1 MQGIAECEHALAL
14 DRNLAY
20 AHALIGHAKHYIC
33 RDEET
38 EAHVAEALRVSPRDT
53 MAYLWMFIAGVARL
67 HLGDWEQAVLW
78 SRRSIEAN
86 RNYARAHFALA
97 AALAQLG
104 RLEEAH
110 SAVKTGLALDPA
122 FAISRL
128 RTNLA
133 ARTGNPTYLAR
144 LEPGFDGMR
153 KAGVPEQ

>member
-1 MQGIAECEHALAL
+1 
-14 DRNLAY
+14 
-20 AHALIGHAKHYIC
+20 
-33 RDEET
+33 
-38 EAHVAEALRVSPRDT
+38 

-86 RNYARAHFALA
+86 RNYARAHFALV